1 MKSLTYAV
9 LCLAALIG
17 SALAHCHLPK
27 DDLELKIYPKVSAT
41 EFAVMREEAL
51 SLAAEDATL
60 GTGRFEARYFELTC
74 RGEPA
79 LLVDNSS
86 SQLLILGF
94 TGQASETPCV
104 QPLLQRWSSRLLPG
118 D

>member
-1 MKSLTYAV
+1 MKSLTHAV

-17 SALAHCHLPK
+17 STLVHFHLPK
-27 DDLELKIYPKVSAT
+27 GDLELKAYVKVSAA
-41 EFAVMREEAL
+41 EFAAMREQSL
-51 SLAAEDATL
+51 SLVVEDAAL
-60 GTGRFEARYFELTC
+60 GAGSFESSYFELTC

-94 TGQASETPCV
+94 ISRTTEAPCV
-104 QPLLQRWSSRLLPG
+104 QPLLQRWSSRLLPA

>member
-17 SALAHCHLPK
+17 SALAHFHLPNG
-27 DDLELKIYPKVSAT
+27 DLELKTYSKVSAA
-41 EFAVMREEAL
+41 EFSVMRDEAL
-51 SLAAEDATL
+51 SLVAEDVAL
-60 GTGRFEARYFELTC
+60 GAGRFEARDFELTC
-74 RGEPA
+74 RGKPA

-94 TGQASETPCV
+94 ISRATEAPCV
-104 QPLLQRWSSRLLPG
+104 RPLLERWSSRLLPAG
-118 D
+118 

>member
-17 SALAHCHLPK
+17 SALAHFHLPK
-27 DDLELKIYPKVSAT
+27 GDLELKTYPKVSAT

-51 SLAAEDATL
+51 SVAAEDATL
-60 GTGRFEARYFELTC
+60 GAGRFEARSFEFTC

-94 TGQASETPCV
+94 IGRANEAPCV
-104 QPLLQRWSSRLLPG
+104 QPLIRRWSSRLLPT

>member
-1 MKSLTYAV
+1 MKSLTCAL

-17 SALAHCHLPK
+17 SALAHFHLPK
-27 DDLELKIYPKVSAT
+27 GHLELKTYPKVSAT
-41 EFAVMREEAL
+41 EFAVMRKEAL
-51 SLAAEDATL
+51 SLAAEESAL
-60 GTGRFEARYFELTC
+60 GAGRFEARYFELTC

-94 TGQASETPCV
+94 TGRAGEMPCV
-104 QPLLQRWSSRLLPG
+104 QPLLERWSSRLLPA

>member
-1 MKSLTYAV
+1 MKSLMYAL

-17 SALAHCHLPK
+17 SALAHFHLPK
-27 DDLELKIYPKVSAT
+27 GNLELKTYPKVSAA

-51 SLAAEDATL
+51 SLVVEDASL
-60 GTGRFEARYFELTC
+60 GAGRFEARYFELTC

-86 SQLLILGF
+86 SQLLILGLISRA
-94 TGQASETPCV
+94 TAAPCV
-104 QPLLQRWSSRLLPG
+104 QPPLQRWSSGLLPA

>member
-1 MKSLTYAV
+1 MKSLMYAL

-17 SALAHCHLPK
+17 SALAHFHLPK
-27 DDLELKIYPKVSAT
+27 GNLELKTYPKISAA

-51 SLAAEDATL
+51 SLVAEDAAL
-60 GTGRFEARYFELTC
+60 GAGRFDARYFELTC

-86 SQLLILGF
+86 SQLLFLGF
-94 TGQASETPCV
+94 IGRASETPCD
-104 QPLLQRWSSRLLPG
+104 QPLLQPWSSRLLPA

>member
-17 SALAHCHLPK
+17 SALAYFHLPK
-27 DDLELKIYPKVSAT
+27 GALELMTYAEVSAG

-51 SLAAEDATL
+51 SLAAEDPAL
-60 GTGRFEARYFELTC
+60 GAGRFEERYFELTC

-94 TGQASETPCV
+94 IGRASEAPCV
-104 QPLLQRWSSRLLPG
+104 QPLLQRWSSRLLPAN
-118 D
+118 

>member
-1 MKSLTYAV
+1 MKSLMYAL

-17 SALAHCHLPK
+17 SALAHFHLPK
-27 DDLELKIYPKVSAT
+27 GDLELKTYPKVSAA

-51 SLAAEDATL
+51 SLVVEDAAL
-60 GTGRFEARYFELTC
+60 GAGRFEARYFELTC

-94 TGQASETPCV
+94 IGRAREAPCV
-104 QPLLQRWSSRLLPG
+104 QPLLQRWSSRLLRA

>member
-17 SALAHCHLPK
+17 SALTHCHLPK
-27 DDLELKIYPKVSAT
+27 DDLELKTYPKVSAT

-51 SLAAEDATL
+51 RLAAEDATL

-94 TGQASETPCV
+94 TGQASETPGV

>member
-1 MKSLTYAV
+1 MKSLTYAL

-17 SALAHCHLPK
+17 SALAHFHLPQGH
-27 DDLELKIYPKVSAT
+27 LELKTYPKVSGAA
-41 EFAVMREEAL
+41 FAVMRENAL
-51 SLAAEDATL
+51 DLVAEDAEL
-60 GTGRFEARYFELTC
+60 GAGRFAARYFELTC

-86 SQLLILGF
+86 SQLLIIGF
-94 TGQASETPCV
+94 IGRASETPCD
-104 QPLLQRWSSRLLPG
+104 QPLLQRWSSRLLPA

>member
-17 SALAHCHLPK
+17 SALAHFHLPK
-27 DDLELKIYPKVSAT
+27 GDLELKAHPKVSAA
-41 EFAVMREEAL
+41 EFAVMRHEAI
-51 SLAAEDATL
+51 SLAAGDAAL
-60 GTGRFEARYFELTC
+60 VAGRFEARHFELTC

-94 TGQASETPCV
+94 MGQANERPCV
-104 QPLLQRWSSRLLPG
+104 QPLLQRWSSRLLPA

>member
-17 SALAHCHLPK
+17 SALAHFHLPK
-27 DDLELKIYPKVSAT
+27 DDLELKTYPKVSAA
-41 EFAVMREEAL
+41 EFSGMREEAL
-51 SLAAEDATL
+51 SLVVEDAAL
-60 GTGRFEARYFELTC
+60 GAGRFEARYFELTC

-79 LLVDNSS
+79 LLMDNSS

-94 TGQASETPCV
+94 VGQTSEAPCV
-104 QPLLQRWSSRLLPG
+104 QPLLQRWSSRLLPT